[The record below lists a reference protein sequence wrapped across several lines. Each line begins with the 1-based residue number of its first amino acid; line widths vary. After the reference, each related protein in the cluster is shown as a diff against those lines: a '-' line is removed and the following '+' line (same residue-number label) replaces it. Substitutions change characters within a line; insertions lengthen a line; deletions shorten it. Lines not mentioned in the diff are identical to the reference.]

1 VFQGRFKSVLILEES
16 RLDEVGRYLH
26 LNPVRIAG
34 LGLSK
39 EDQKRARVL
48 GCDDP
53 GRELVSRRLA
63 TLDGYPWSSWQVYS
77 GSDPAVP
84 WLLCERLLS
93 GCGGR
98 SLAQQRRALRAFTE
112 APIRQG
118 VVESPWERLVGGV
131 ILGKEE
137 ESLRVLKEVG
147 GDRREQTAARR
158 GKAAARPEWEAMV
171 KATEGILGKEWSEM
185 ILRHGDW
192 GRDGLLAVATR
203 HLGWR
208 LGEVVEREPGVSYA
222 AAAQGIRRFWKRAPN
237 SPEMQAFVT
246 TLLDQLSN
254 GHPIAPWLGNSNC
267 RQWVFLIVVIHT
279 EAEVDLSLLAGLDL
293 DAPDAVGFGG
303 LEGTDEAFDGLV
315 GALEGVLGAQVL
327 EDALGGEAG
336 FNPAADPW
344 RMGLAE
350 RKWPGRAG
358 GRGGTL

>member
-1 VFQGRFKSVLILEES
+1 MLAHGMGAPAHPNARHHPTPSNRRVAVSPLGGAMGEVNWAHRRRGHVFQGRFKSVLILDES

-39 EDQKRARVL
+39 EDQRRARVL
-48 GCDDP
+48 GCEDP

-63 TLDGYPWSSWQVYS
+63 TMDGYPWSSWRVYS
-77 GSDPAVP
+77 GCDPAVP

-98 SLAQQRRALRAFTE
+98 SLGQQRRALRAFTE

-118 VVESPWERLVGGV
+118 VVESPWKRLVGGV

-137 ESLRVLKEVG
+137 ESLRVLKEAG

-171 KATEGILGKEWSEM
+171 KATEDILGQEWSEM

-208 LGEVVEREPGVSYA
+208 LGEVVRKEPGVSYA
-222 AAAQGIRRFWKRAPN
+222 AAAQGIRRFWKRTPN

-254 GHPIAPWLGNSNC
+254 GQI
-267 RQWVFLIVVIHT
+267 
-279 EAEVDLSLLAGLDL
+279 
-293 DAPDAVGFGG
+293 
-303 LEGTDEAFDGLV
+303 
-315 GALEGVLGAQVL
+315 
-327 EDALGGEAG
+327 
-336 FNPAADPW
+336 
-344 RMGLAE
+344 
-350 RKWPGRAG
+350 
-358 GRGGTL
+358 